1 MSAQLQEIASIRP
14 MCLED
19 VEAVVAIEY
28 EIYPFPWSYGNFRD
42 SLNAGYSCWV
52 YELGGY
58 VIGYSVMMVAVGEA
72 HLLNLG
78 IAPDWQGRGLG
89 RRFLHQLIDRARDYH
104 AETLL
109 LEVRPSNVAAR
120 QLYLSTGFSEIAVRK
135 KYYPAEE
142 GREDAVLMELPL

>member
-1 MSAQLQEIASIRP
+1 
-14 MCLED
+14 
-19 VEAVVAIEY
+19 
-28 EIYPFPWSYGNFRD
+28 
-42 SLNAGYSCWV
+42 
-52 YELGGY
+52 
-58 VIGYSVMMVAVGEA
+58 MMVAVGEA

-78 IAPDWQGRGLG
+78 IAPGWQGRGLG

-142 GREDAVLMELPL
+142 GREDAVLMELSL

>member
-1 MSAQLQEIASIRP
+1 MSAQLQETVFIRP

-28 EIYPFPWSYGNFRD
+28 EIYPFPWSYGIFRD

-52 YELGGY
+52 YEFSGN
-58 VIGYSVMMVAVGEA
+58 VIGYGVMMVAVGEA

-89 RRFLHQLIDRARDYH
+89 RRFLYQLIGLARDCH
-104 AETLL
+104 AEVMM

-120 QLYLSTGFSEIAVRK
+120 LLYQSTGFSEIAVRK
-135 KYYPAEE
+135 KYYPTED